1 MADPDLNIKDVIDA
15 LDSFYCHNVVAGL
28 WADAVVNRLQ
38 GIAIYLLSDEL
49 PEVADHSRAAA
60 RRLPTGSATSAA
72 PSPVIP
78 GSSSTAPPAA
88 PSSRSLTARTR
99 GLSPATRCSG

>member
-1 MADPDLNIKDVIDA
+1 MTDPDLNIKDVIDA

-28 WADAVVNRLQ
+28 WADAVANRLQ
-38 GIAIYLLSDEL
+38 GMAIYLLSDEL
-49 PEVADHSRAAA
+49 PEVADPVRE
-60 RRLPTGSATSAA
+60 AA

-78 GSSSTAPPAA
+78 GSFSTVPPAT

-99 GLSPATRCSG
+99 GLSPATRCSA